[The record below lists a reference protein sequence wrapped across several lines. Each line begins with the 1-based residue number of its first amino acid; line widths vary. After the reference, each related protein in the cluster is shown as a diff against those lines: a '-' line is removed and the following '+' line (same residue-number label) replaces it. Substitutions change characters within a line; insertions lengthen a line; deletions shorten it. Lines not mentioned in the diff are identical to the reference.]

1 MNIVKGYLKGFTNFI
16 ELEDFRSFLL
26 FTLTSQVPS
35 NILAQIGLGGP
46 KEIINLPYNPL
57 FKIYYQKINL
67 ISVGSLIIYIKN
79 QPISKNFIIE
89 KDDPLIKNYL
99 NPNETSLAFRG
110 NEKFILP
117 KISDCSTFNSDNNS
131 KITIKID
138 DLFHSLESFLAVGEP
153 NLLFVIH
160 SKSASN
166 PDLIFTFNMLPEIPM
181 KFDQKVLK
189 LDVYLDYEHKTKGI
203 TYLKR
208 EENYSIT
215 YLKDIKEVSHAELY
229 KSSFALLLH
238 IKSLNTP

>member
-1 MNIVKGYLKGFTNFI
+1 M
-16 ELEDFRSFLL
+16 
-26 FTLTSQVPS
+26 
-35 NILAQIGLGGP
+35 
-46 KEIINLPYNPL
+46 
-57 FKIYYQKINL
+57 
-67 ISVGSLIIYIKN
+67 
-79 QPISKNFIIE
+79 
-89 KDDPLIKNYL
+89 
-99 NPNETSLAFRG
+99 
-110 NEKFILP
+110 
-117 KISDCSTFNSDNNS
+117 
-131 KITIKID
+131 
-138 DLFHSLESFLAVGEP
+138 ESFLAVGEP